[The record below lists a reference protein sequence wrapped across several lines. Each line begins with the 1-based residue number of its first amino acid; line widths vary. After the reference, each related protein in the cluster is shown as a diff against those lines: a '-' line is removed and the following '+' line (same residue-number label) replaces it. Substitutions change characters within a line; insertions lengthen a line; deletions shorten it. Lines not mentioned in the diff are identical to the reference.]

1 MPNLVC
7 ECLANIKCSE
17 ILIISIISEQNYLRL
32 GKWKL
37 FRKYFNALKDQ
48 IYFSSKHFLNTYY
61 VQSFLRN
68 VFPKIFQKAQFL
80 YPVRN
85 QVISLAKFC
94 FFRKRVKENSI
105 NIDQPLI
112 FLLFQLYLPR
122 CHLLIIF

>member
-32 GKWKL
+32 GKWK
-37 FRKYFNALKDQ
+37 FVRKYFNALKDQ

-68 VFPKIFQKAQFL
+68 VFPKIFQKTQVL

-85 QVISLAKFC
+85 QVISLPKFC
-94 FFRKRVKENSI
+94 FFWKRVKENSI
-105 NIDQPLI
+105 KIDQPLI
-112 FLLFQLYLPR
+112 FLLFQLYLPT
-122 CHLLIIF
+122 CHPLIIF